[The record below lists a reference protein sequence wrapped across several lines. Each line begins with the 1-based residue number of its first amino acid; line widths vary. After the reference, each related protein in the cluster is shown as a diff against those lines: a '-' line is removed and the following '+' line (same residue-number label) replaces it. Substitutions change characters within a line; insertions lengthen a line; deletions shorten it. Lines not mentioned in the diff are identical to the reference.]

1 VQTNGF
7 KNSENSVCIG
17 KFSVIHVSLLC
28 AGFECLIVVV
38 LFVHA
43 FTDSGLLDF
52 FSPFKLDHLII

>member
-38 LFVHA
+38 HA